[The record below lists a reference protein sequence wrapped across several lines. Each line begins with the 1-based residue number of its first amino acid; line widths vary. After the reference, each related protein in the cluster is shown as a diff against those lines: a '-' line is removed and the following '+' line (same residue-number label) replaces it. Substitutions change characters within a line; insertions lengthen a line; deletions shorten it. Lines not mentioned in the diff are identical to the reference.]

1 MSERIPFRPPNAE
14 RGVFLSRLLL
24 ALGFVLLLTAVL
36 LFRYFSLQILH
47 YEDYRTESERN
58 RVHLQPVAPTRGLIY
73 DRNGVLLADNLPS
86 STLVVIKE
94 QVPDLEHS
102 LLMVQDLLAIEADDL
117 DKFRRR
123 LAARRLPYGKVPLK
137 FHLSERDI
145 AVLAVNQFRLPGFEV
160 QAELK
165 RYYPQGDHFAHVI
178 GYVGR
183 INERELKQLDPVNY
197 ASTHIMGKTGI
208 EKYYEAALHG
218 EVGAEHVETNARGRV
233 LRSLDRS
240 DPKPGKDL
248 ILHLDADLQRLA
260 HEALGEERGALVAI
274 DPNSGGV
281 LVFASTPGF
290 DPNLFVGGISS
301 VDYRALNSS
310 PDKPLYN
317 RAVMGQYPP
326 GSTIKPLIG
335 LAGLEY
341 EVVTPYTVV
350 SDPGWYRLP
359 KKRRQ
364 YRDWKRGGH
373 GSRIDLHTALEQSC
387 DIYYYDLANK
397 LGVDRIHEF
406 GDRFAIGRRTEIDLP
421 VERPGLL
428 PSRQWKRDRLRQ
440 PWYPGET
447 LIAGIGQGYVLTTP
461 LQLAVSTA
469 AIANRGRVF
478 SPRLLKSVSG
488 ELPEPVVSSQVTL
501 RREEHWD
508 VVWRGMEA
516 VVHGKRGTAK
526 RISRDLPYRIAGK
539 TGTAQVVGI
548 AQGERYDASALS
560 KRNRDH
566 ALFIAFAPIEAPRIA
581 LAVIVENGEHG
592 SSTAAPIARK
602 VMDAYLLDNGVLSP
616 SVGTAYSAAPPAG
629 GAGREV
635 NAVNER
641 GHDLV
646 AR

>member
-1 MSERIPFRPPNAE
+1 MSERIPIKSPNAE
-14 RGVFLSRLLL
+14 RNMFHFRLVI
-24 ALGFVLLLTAVL
+24 AMGFVLLLTGVL

-47 YEDYRTESERN
+47 YDDYRTESDRN

-86 STLVVIKE
+86 YTLAVIKE
-94 QVPDLEHS
+94 QVPDLDAS
-102 LLMVQDLLAIEADDL
+102 LLLVQKLLGIDEEGV

-123 LAARRLPYGKVPLK
+123 LVSRRLPFEKVPLK

-160 QAELK
+160 QAQLA
-165 RYYPQGDHFAHVI
+165 RHYPHGDYFAHVL

-183 INERELKQLDPVNY
+183 INEKELKILDPVNY
-197 ASTHIMGKTGI
+197 ASTHVIGKTGI
-208 EKYYEAALHG
+208 EKYYEAQLHG
-218 EVGAEHVETNARGRV
+218 TVGAEHVESNARGRV
-233 LRSLDRS
+233 LRSLDRT
-240 DPKPGKDL
+240 DPQPGRDL
-248 ILHLDADLQRLA
+248 ILYLDAQLQMLA
-260 HEALGEERGALVAI
+260 HQAMGEERGALVAI
-274 DPNSGGV
+274 DPNTGGILA
-281 LVFASTPGF
+281 LVSTPGF
-290 DPNLFVGGISS
+290 DPNLFVKGISS
-301 VDYRALNSS
+301 ADYRALNSS

-326 GSTIKPLIG
+326 GSTLKPMLG

-341 EVVTPYTVV
+341 GVVTPRTVV

-359 KKRRQ
+359 QSRRQ

-373 GSRIDLHTALEQSC
+373 GHAIDLHTALAQSC
-387 DIYYYDLANK
+387 DIYFYDLAHK
-397 LGVDRIHEF
+397 LGVDRMHAF
-406 GDRFAIGRRTEIDLP
+406 GDLFGIGRTTAIDLP

-428 PSRQWKRDRLRQ
+428 PSRQWKRDRLGE

-447 LIAGIGQGYVLTTP
+447 LSAGIGQGYMLTTP

-469 AIANRGRVF
+469 AIANHGKVF
-478 SPRLLKSVSG
+478 SPRILKAVSG
-488 ELPEPVVSSQVTL
+488 ELPLPVTSTQIEL
-501 RREEHWD
+501 KREANWD

-526 RISRDLPYRIAGK
+526 GISRDLDYRIAGK

-548 AQGERYDASALS
+548 AQGERYDASSLS

-566 ALFIAFAPIEAPRIA
+566 ALFIAFAPLEKPRIA

-602 VMDAYLLDNGVLSP
+602 VMDAYLLGEGLATSSRRHQP
-616 SVGTAYSAAPPAG
+616 QPI
-629 GAGREV
+629 
-635 NAVNER
+635 NER
-641 GHDLV
+641 ENGFV